1 MNVNTLSIDAN
12 LIDAVEA
19 IESTVKRLAVVVSQ
33 NNDVLGT
40 LTDGDVRR
48 HFCMVVPPYAVADA
62 MNKQPII
69 AAVDKSDDFV
79 IKL

>member
-1 MNVNTLSIDAN
+1 MKLRTVGLGEANTLSIDAN

-40 LTDGDVRR
+40 LHMAT
-48 HFCMVVPPYAVADA
+48 
-62 MNKQPII
+62 
-69 AAVDKSDDFV
+69 
-79 IKL
+79 